1 MGFMEALS
9 PIMKILP
16 EVSSPK
22 RHISF
27 RERITWSGIILA
39 LYFILAE
46 IPLYGLPDS
55 INDMFAGFR
64 TVLAGDSGTLL
75 HLGIGPIVTAGIIM
89 QLLAGSDLINVDLS
103 THKGKATFQG
113 TQKIL
118 AVFLCFF
125 EALLFAYAWRYQV
138 SSNMLIF
145 LIVQMAIGAFV
156 LLLMD
161 EVVTKWG
168 FGSGISL
175 FIAARVSAQVFWQAF
190 SPLRDDSGQFLGA
203 IPDFI
208 SKIVSG
214 DTAGILT
221 RPYPYPDVASLL
233 FTVAVFLLVVYF
245 EAMRIEIPL
254 SYGKYKGIRG
264 RYPIK
269 FIYASNIP
277 MILTVALFANVRVF
291 AQLTNWNILG
301 TFSSDGNSVTG
312 GLLYYLTAPNS
323 LSGVYNEPIRGL
335 VYLII
340 VVVFCVLFAKLWIE
354 LTNMGPK
361 AVAKRLQGSGMQIP
375 GFRKDI
381 RILEKL
387 LSRYIP
393 QVTVMGGAFVGFIAV
408 FADFTGALGTGTGI
422 LLTVGIVYRMYEDL
436 AKEQA
441 SELFPAL
448 RQFLGKE

>member
-1 MGFMEALS
+1 MGFMDALS
-9 PIMKILP
+9 PIMRILP
-16 EVSSPK
+16 EVAGPK
-22 RHISF
+22 RHITF

-39 LYFILAE
+39 LYFVLAE

-89 QLLAGSDLINVDLS
+89 QLLAGSDIINLDLS
-103 THKGKATFQG
+103 THKGKVMFQG

-125 EALLFAYAWRYQV
+125 EAVLFAYAWRYQV
-138 SSNMLIF
+138 TTNALVF
-145 LIVQMAIGAFV
+145 LIVQMALGALV

-190 SPLRDDSGQFLGA
+190 SPLRDASGQFLGA

-208 SKIVSG
+208 SKVVSG
-214 DTAGILT
+214 DTAGILS
-221 RPYPYPDVASLL
+221 RPYPYPDMTSLI
-233 FTVAVFLLVVYF
+233 FTFAVFLIVVYF

-277 MILTVALFANVRVF
+277 MILTIALFANVRVM

-301 TFSSDGNSVTG
+301 SFSQDGNAVTG
-312 GLLYYLTAPNS
+312 GLLYYLTAPSS
-323 LSGVYNEPIRGL
+323 LSTVVDEPLRAFI
-335 VYLII
+335 YL
-340 VVVFCVLFAKLWIE
+340 VVVVAFCVLFAKLWIE

-393 QVTVMGGAFVGFIAV
+393 QVTVMGGAFVGLIAV